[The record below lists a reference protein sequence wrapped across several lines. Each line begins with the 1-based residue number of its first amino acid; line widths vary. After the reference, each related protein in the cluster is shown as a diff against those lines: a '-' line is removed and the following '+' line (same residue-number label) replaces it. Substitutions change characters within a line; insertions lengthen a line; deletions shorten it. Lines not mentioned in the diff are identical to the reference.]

1 MKWATFT
8 GAFPGVDV
16 TVGHYRPR
24 DLVSWTWAIDPYT
37 FYVPQITIA
46 AKREPFEI
54 DQFGRV
60 ETLLTGKR
68 LVEFNVGDIWR
79 LGKSSMGRRGVVQY
93 KLTQ

>member
-16 TVGHYRPR
+16 TVGHYQPQG
-24 DLVSWTWAIDPYT
+24 LVSWTRAIDQYT
-37 FYVPQITIA
+37 FYVPQITKA

-60 ETLLTGKR
+60 ETLLTRDREVRITRK
-68 LVEFNVGDIWR
+68 
-79 LGKSSMGRRGVVQY
+79 
-93 KLTQ
+93 